1 MLVKDTDYVFLH
13 YPSSSVKPEFSKL
26 LYNGNPLK
34 PEWLTEWDKS
44 YQAGSLRIYDSD
56 QVFAGIYRWD
66 GEKKDLRPAQMFLP

>member
-1 MLVKDTDYVFLH
+1 MAMIQNDWLEAL
-13 YPSSSVKPEFSKL
+13 KPEFSKL